1 MGRKN
6 DWLRLAL
13 WLLRQIWML
22 SNVIAQRL
30 LAGLGTF
37 LSDVRLP
44 SWKFWAVALLA
55 WLYLSG
61 TLVCNFQI
69 AENLPAFD
77 GVEYESPEINVSL
90 YQNITDMDRHSE
102 LRIEGLHPKIRTK
115 VREFIKDAEKQG
127 IVLRITSGLRTW
139 EEQNKLFAQGR
150 TAGGKRVT
158 NAKGGQS
165 WHNYGLAIDVVQM
178 VAGVPQ
184 WRADWAKIGEIGEK
198 HGFEWGGRWKFVDK
212 PHFQMR
218 FGLTIAQAQ
227 ARHRDKGKNKCIEI

>member
-1 MGRKN
+1 MAEILLTALDMFRSDLLGGRVS
-6 DWLRLAL
+6 W
-13 WLLRQIWML
+13 
-22 SNVIAQRL
+22 
-30 LAGLGTF
+30 
-37 LSDVRLP
+37 P
-44 SWKFWAVALLA
+44 SWKFWAAAVVA

-69 AENLPAFD
+69 AENLPEFD
-77 GVEYESPEINVSL
+77 GVEYEAPEINVSL

-127 IVLRITSGLRTW
+127 IVLRITSGFRTW

-158 NAKGGQS
+158 NARGGQS

-184 WRADWAKIGEIGEK
+184 WRADWVKIGEIGEK

-227 ARHRDKGKNKCIEI
+227 AKHRDKGTNKYIEL